1 MIWGSG
7 SSSPREPWPVLA
19 RRLTPGGET
28 PRGASSFGGFFASKV
43 RAPTKNP
50 SGTICTTET
59 YQEQLSAFGIR
70 REGKP
75 PSRFWDAAFFARP
88 GEVIES
94 VDALRFWQAALG
106 ELQLQMTRAT
116 YDTWLKETFAVSYED
131 GLLIVGTEN
140 PYAKEW
146 LENRLLGTI
155 KRTLAGILGHTV
167 EVRFI
172 VKPHQAQPSPPLLE
186 KPAPLDSHAPGRG
199 TRTGTASPSPLP
211 SSLSLNPRY
220 TFETFIVGNSNR
232 LAHAAAY
239 AVAHKP
245 AEAYNPLFLYG
256 GVGLGKTHLLHA
268 IGHVPLTKNLRIL
281 YVSSE
286 TFTNDLINSI
296 RNQTT
301 EEFRLK
307 YRHIDLLLVDDIQFI
322 AGKESTQ
329 EEFFHTF
336 NTLHAANKQIV
347 VSSDRPPKA
356 IPTLEERL
364 RSRFE
369 WGLIA
374 DIQPPDLET
383 RTAILRFKAES
394 LPWYPGPCP
403 IPAEVIDFLAHK
415 IQSNIRELEGALNR
429 VMAYANMMACPLT
442 VEVAKAALQNIT
454 PHHPPSLQEIVMA
467 VAHFYGLSVEDL
479 KSARRSKALA
489 FPRQVAMYLARE
501 ETDASLLEIGRALG
515 GRDHS
520 TILYG
525 YEKISSLAEEDSLRR
540 ELLSIR
546 ELLYHALP

>member
-1 MIWGSG
+1 MSKERASG
-7 SSSPREPWPVLA
+7 FACHLA
-19 RRLTPGGET
+19 QDVWQ
-28 PRGASSFGGFFASKV
+28 A
-43 RAPTKNP
+43 
-50 SGTICTTET
+50 
-59 YQEQLSAFGIR
+59 
-70 REGKP
+70 REGRP
-75 PSRFWDAAFFARP
+75 PSRFWDGAFFARP
-88 GEVIES
+88 EGVIES
-94 VDALRFWQAALG
+94 MDAHRLWQAAQG

-116 YDTWLKETFAVSYED
+116 YDTWLKGTFAVSYED

-172 VKPHQAQPSPPLLE
+172 AKAHQTHLSPLLLEEPSLPSPPL
-186 KPAPLDSHAPGRG
+186 
-199 TRTGTASPSPLP
+199 

-268 IGHVPLTKNLRIL
+268 IGQVPLTKNLRVL
-281 YVSSE
+281 YISSE

-336 NTLHAANKQIV
+336 NTLHSANKQIV
-347 VSSDRPPKA
+347 ISSDRPPKA
-356 IPTLEERL
+356 MLTLEARL

-369 WGLIA
+369 GGLTA

-394 LPWYPGPCP
+394 QPCP
-403 IPAEVIDFLAHK
+403 IPADVIDFLAHK
-415 IQSNIRELEGALNR
+415 FQSNIRELEGALNR
-429 VMAYANMMACPLT
+429 VVAYASMMASPLT
-442 VEVAKAALQNIT
+442 VETAEAALQDIT
-454 PHHPPSLQEIVMA
+454 PHRPPSLEEIVKT
-467 VAHFYGLSVEDL
+467 VADFYGLSVEDL
-479 KSARRSKALA
+479 KSPRRNKAVAL
-489 FPRQVAMYLARE
+489 PRQVAMYLARE
-501 ETDASLLEIGRALG
+501 ETDSSLLEIGGVLG

-520 TILYG
+520 TILHG
-525 YEKISSLAEEDSLRR
+525 YEKVSSLAEGNPLRQ
-540 ELLSIR
+540 EIFSIK
-546 ELLYHALP
+546 EMLYHALP

>member
-1 MIWGSG
+1 MDSHRI
-7 SSSPREPWPVLA
+7 
-19 RRLTPGGET
+19 
-28 PRGASSFGGFFASKV
+28 
-43 RAPTKNP
+43 
-50 SGTICTTET
+50 
-59 YQEQLSAFGIR
+59 
-70 REGKP
+70 
-75 PSRFWDAAFFARP
+75 
-88 GEVIES
+88 
-94 VDALRFWQAALG
+94 WQAAQG

-116 YDTWLKETFAVSYED
+116 YDTWLKGTFAVSYED

-155 KRTLAGILGHTV
+155 KRTLASILGHTV

-172 VKPHQAQPSPPLLE
+172 VNAHQTQPSPLLLSVQDPE
-186 KPAPLDSHAPGRG
+186 DPSLARQVPARPGTTWARGRAGSEGEEPAPPFPSLGISHGIPLGPVGRDLSLHDPVG
-199 TRTGTASPSPLP
+199 IRTPPL

-268 IGHVPLTKNLRIL
+268 IGQVPLRKNLRVL
-281 YVSSE
+281 YISSE

-307 YRHIDLLLVDDIQFI
+307 YRHIDVLLVDDIQFI

-347 VSSDRPPKA
+347 ISSDRPPKA
-356 IPTLEERL
+356 ILTLEKRL

-394 LPWYPGPCP
+394 LPHP

-429 VMAYANMMACPLT
+429 VLAYASIMASPLT
-442 VEVAKAALQNIT
+442 VEMAKAALQDIT
-454 PHHPPSLQEIVMA
+454 LHRPPSLPEIVKT

-479 KSARRSKALA
+479 KSPRRSKVVAL
-489 FPRQVAMYLARE
+489 PRQVAMYLARE
-501 ETDASLLEIGRALG
+501 ETDASLLEIGKALG

-540 ELLSIR
+540 ELLSIK
-546 ELLYHALP
+546 EMLYHALP

>member
-1 MIWGSG
+1 
-7 SSSPREPWPVLA
+7 
-19 RRLTPGGET
+19 
-28 PRGASSFGGFFASKV
+28 
-43 RAPTKNP
+43 
-50 SGTICTTET
+50 
-59 YQEQLSAFGIR
+59 
-70 REGKP
+70 
-75 PSRFWDAAFFARP
+75 
-88 GEVIES
+88 
-94 VDALRFWQAALG
+94 VDAHRIWQAALG
-106 ELQLQMTRAT
+106 ELQLQMTQAT
-116 YDTWLKETFAVSYED
+116 YDTWLKGTFAVSYED

-155 KRTLAGILGHTV
+155 KRTLAGTLSHTV

-172 VKPHQAQPSPPLLE
+172 VKAHQTQPSPPLLSVQDPE
-186 KPAPLDSHAPGRG
+186 GEAPAPLSYHVPGRG
-199 TRTGTASPSPLP
+199 NRPEPALPFPRDPVRTPPLC
-211 SSLSLNPRY
+211 SLSLNPRY

-268 IGHVPLTKNLRIL
+268 IGQVPPTKNLRVL
-281 YVSSE
+281 YISSE

-307 YRHIDLLLVDDIQFI
+307 YRHIDILLVDDIQFI
-322 AGKESTQ
+322 GGKERTQ

-347 VSSDRPPKA
+347 ISSDRPPKA
-356 IPTLEERL
+356 ISTLEERL

-394 LPWYPGPCP
+394 LPPGPSRLPPWPAPFQGAPGRGTRTSCP

-429 VMAYANMMACPLT
+429 VVAYASMMGRPLT
-442 VEVAKAALQNIT
+442 VEMAKAALQDFA
-454 PHHPPSLQEIVMA
+454 PHRPPSLQEIVSA
-467 VAHFYGLSVEDL
+467 VAQFYGLSVEDL
-479 KSARRSKALA
+479 KSPRRSKAVA

-501 ETDASLLEIGRALG
+501 ETHASLLEIGNALG

-540 ELLSIR
+540 ELLSIK
-546 ELLYHALP
+546 ELLYHAFP

>member
-1 MIWGSG
+1 
-7 SSSPREPWPVLA
+7 
-19 RRLTPGGET
+19 
-28 PRGASSFGGFFASKV
+28 
-43 RAPTKNP
+43 
-50 SGTICTTET
+50 
-59 YQEQLSAFGIR
+59 
-70 REGKP
+70 
-75 PSRFWDAAFFARP
+75 
-88 GEVIES
+88 
-94 VDALRFWQAALG
+94 
-106 ELQLQMTRAT
+106 
-116 YDTWLKETFAVSYED
+116 
-131 GLLIVGTEN
+131 
-140 PYAKEW
+140 
-146 LENRLLGTI
+146 
-155 KRTLAGILGHTV
+155 
-167 EVRFI
+167 
-172 VKPHQAQPSPPLLE
+172 
-186 KPAPLDSHAPGRG
+186 
-199 TRTGTASPSPLP
+199 
-211 SSLSLNPRY
+211 
-220 TFETFIVGNSNR
+220 

-268 IGHVPLTKNLRIL
+268 IGHVPLTNNLRVL

-307 YRHIDLLLVDDIQFI
+307 YRHIDILLVDDIQFI

-347 VSSDRPPKA
+347 ISSDRPPKA
-356 IPTLEERL
+356 ILTLEERL

-394 LPWYPGPCP
+394 LPWHVAGQGQSCP

-429 VMAYANMMACPLT
+429 VVAYASMMASPLT
-442 VEVAKAALQNIT
+442 VEMAKAALQDIT
-454 PHHPPSLQEIVMA
+454 PHRPPSLQEIVKA

-479 KSARRSKALA
+479 KSPRRSKAVA

-501 ETDASLLEIGRALG
+501 ETDASLLEIGKALG
-515 GRDHS
+515 DRDHS

-525 YEKISSLAEEDSLRR
+525 YEKISSLAEEESLRR
-540 ELLSIR
+540 ELLSIK
-546 ELLYHALP
+546 EMLYHAPP

>member
-1 MIWGSG
+1 M
-7 SSSPREPWPVLA
+7 
-19 RRLTPGGET
+19 
-28 PRGASSFGGFFASKV
+28 
-43 RAPTKNP
+43 
-50 SGTICTTET
+50 
-59 YQEQLSAFGIR
+59 
-70 REGKP
+70 
-75 PSRFWDAAFFARP
+75 DAHR
-88 GEVIES
+88 I
-94 VDALRFWQAALG
+94 WQAAQG

-116 YDTWLKETFAVSYED
+116 YDTWLKGTFAVSYED
-131 GLLIVGTEN
+131 GLLVVGVEN

-172 VKPHQAQPSPPLLE
+172 VRAHQRQPSPPLLSVQDPE
-186 KPAPLDSHAPGRG
+186 DPSLARQVPGRAG
-199 TRTGTASPSPLP
+199 SAEEEPALPSPPL

-268 IGHVPLTKNLRIL
+268 IGHVPLTKNIRVL
-281 YVSSE
+281 YISSE

-307 YRHIDLLLVDDIQFI
+307 YRHIDVLLVDDIQFI
-322 AGKESTQ
+322 AGKERTQ

-347 VSSDRPPKA
+347 ISSDRPPKA

-394 LPWYPGPCP
+394 LPPWPATFQGAPGRGTRTGCP
-403 IPAEVIDFLAHK
+403 IPAEVIDFLARK

-429 VMAYANMMACPLT
+429 VVAYASMMASPLT
-442 VEVAKAALQNIT
+442 VEVAKAALQDIA
-454 PHHPPSLQEIVMA
+454 PHRPPSLQEIVRA
-467 VAHFYGLSVEDL
+467 VAQFYGVSVEDL
-479 KSARRSKALA
+479 KSPRRGKAVAL
-489 FPRQVAMYLARE
+489 PRQVAMYVARE
-501 ETDASLLEIGRALG
+501 ETDASLLEIGKALG

-540 ELLSIR
+540 ELLSIK
-546 ELLYHALP
+546 EMLYHALP

>member
-1 MIWGSG
+1 MPPLRSRGPLG
-7 SSSPREPWPVLA
+7 PREGLSVEGKTLRVCLLPAWQV
-19 RRLTPGGET
+19 PGQ
-28 PRGASSFGGFFASKV
+28 A
-43 RAPTKNP
+43 
-50 SGTICTTET
+50 GTW
-59 YQEQLSAFGIR
+59 QA
-70 REGKP
+70 REGNIRSKGRS
-75 PSRFWDAAFFARP
+75 PSRSWHAALFLRP

-94 VDALRFWQAALG
+94 VDAHRIWQVAQG

-116 YDTWLKETFAVSYED
+116 YDTWLKGTFAVSYED
-131 GLLIVGTEN
+131 GLLIVGTES

-155 KRTLAGILGHTV
+155 KRTLAGIQGHTV

-172 VKPHQAQPSPPLLE
+172 VKAHQTQPSSPLLE
-186 KPAPLDSHAPGRG
+186 EPALAFPRDPVRTPPL
-199 TRTGTASPSPLP
+199 

-220 TFETFIVGNSNR
+220 TFETFIVGSSNR

-239 AVAHKP
+239 AVAHRP

-268 IGHVPLTKNLRIL
+268 IGHVPSTKNLRVL
-281 YVSSE
+281 YISSE

-307 YRHIDLLLVDDIQFI
+307 YRHIDVLLVDDIQFI

-336 NTLHAANKQIV
+336 NTLRSANKQIV
-347 VSSDRPPKA
+347 ISSDRPPKA

-394 LPWYPGPCP
+394 QSHP

-415 IQSNIRELEGALNR
+415 IQSNIRELEGSLNR
-429 VMAYANMMACPLT
+429 VVAYAQLLNRSLS
-442 VEVAKAALQNIT
+442 VEVATAALRELS
-454 PHHPPSLQEIVMA
+454 PRREPPSLSQIMEA
-467 VAHFYGLSVEDL
+467 VAGFYNLSLDDL
-479 KSARRSKALA
+479 KSPRRSKAVA

-501 ETDASLLEIGRALG
+501 ETASSLLEIGKALG

-540 ELLSIR
+540 ELLSIK
-546 ELLYHALP
+546 EMLYHALP

>member
-1 MIWGSG
+1 
-7 SSSPREPWPVLA
+7 
-19 RRLTPGGET
+19 
-28 PRGASSFGGFFASKV
+28 
-43 RAPTKNP
+43 
-50 SGTICTTET
+50 
-59 YQEQLSAFGIR
+59 
-70 REGKP
+70 
-75 PSRFWDAAFFARP
+75 
-88 GEVIES
+88 
-94 VDALRFWQAALG
+94 
-106 ELQLQMTRAT
+106 MTRAT
-116 YDTWLKETFAVSYED
+116 YDTWLKGTFAVSYED
-131 GLLIVGTEN
+131 DLLIVGTDN

-155 KRTLAGILGHTV
+155 KRALTGILGRTV
-167 EVRFI
+167 EVRFM
-172 VKPHQAQPSPPLLE
+172 VKAQQAQPSPPLLE
-186 KPAPLDSHAPGRG
+186 KLPSS
-199 TRTGTASPSPLP
+199 SPHP

-220 TFETFIVGNSNR
+220 TFENFVVGNSNR
-232 LAHAAAY
+232 LAHAAAF

-268 IGHVPLTKNLRIL
+268 IGHVPLTKDSKVL
-281 YVSSE
+281 YISSE

-336 NTLHAANKQIV
+336 NTLHAADKQIV
-347 VSSDRPPKA
+347 ISSDRPPKA
-356 IPTLEERL
+356 ILTLEERL

-383 RTAILRFKAES
+383 RTAILRFKAETQ
-394 LPWYPGPCP
+394 PHP

-429 VMAYANMMACPLT
+429 VVAYANIMAFPLT
-442 VEVAKAALQNIT
+442 VETAKAALQDVA
-454 PHHPPSLQEIVMA
+454 PRRSPSLQEVLEA
-467 VAHFYGLSVEDL
+467 VAHFYGLSVEEL
-479 KSARRSKALA
+479 ESPRRNKAVALA
-489 FPRQVAMYLARE
+489 RQVAMYLARE
-501 ETDASLLEIGRALG
+501 ETGVSLVEIGRALG

-520 TILYG
+520 TVLYG
-525 YEKISSLAEEDSLRR
+525 HEKISSLAEEESLRR
-540 ELLSIR
+540 EIFSIK
-546 ELLYHALP
+546 EMLYHALP

>member
-1 MIWGSG
+1 ML
-7 SSSPREPWPVLA
+7 P
-19 RRLTPGGET
+19 
-28 PRGASSFGGFFASKV
+28 
-43 RAPTKNP
+43 
-50 SGTICTTET
+50 
-59 YQEQLSAFGIR
+59 
-70 REGKP
+70 
-75 PSRFWDAAFFARP
+75 FFARP

-94 VDALRFWQAALG
+94 VDAHRIWQAALG

-116 YDTWLKETFAVSYED
+116 YDTWLKGTFAVSYED
-131 GLLIVGTEN
+131 GVLIVGAEN

-155 KRTLAGILGHTV
+155 KRSLAGILGHTV

-172 VKPHQAQPSPPLLE
+172 IKSHQPQPSPSLLAASTLPSPPL
-186 KPAPLDSHAPGRG
+186 
-199 TRTGTASPSPLP
+199 

-220 TFETFIVGNSNR
+220 TFETFIVGNGNR

-245 AEAYNPLFLYG
+245 AQAYNPLFLYG

-268 IGHVPLTKNLRIL
+268 IGHVPLVKNLRVL

-307 YRHIDLLLVDDIQFI
+307 YRHIDVLLVDDIQFI

-336 NTLHAANKQIV
+336 NALHATNKQIV
-347 VSSDRPPKA
+347 VSSDHPPKA
-356 IPTLEERL
+356 ILTLEERL

-383 RTAILRFKAES
+383 RIAILRFKAEC
-394 LPWYPGPCP
+394 LPCL
-403 IPAEVIDFLAHK
+403 IPAEVIYFLAHK

-429 VMAYANMMACPLT
+429 VVAYANMRACPLT
-442 VEVAKAALQNIT
+442 VEMAKAALQDIT
-454 PHHPPSLQEIVMA
+454 PHRPPSLQEIVKA
-467 VAHFYGLSVEDL
+467 VAQFYGLSVEDL
-479 KSARRSKALA
+479 KSPRRSKAVAL
-489 FPRQVAMYLARE
+489 PRQVAMYLARE
-501 ETDASLLEIGRALG
+501 ETGASLPEIGNALG

-525 YEKISSLAEEDSLRR
+525 YEKISSLAEEEPFRR
-540 ELLSIR
+540 ELLSIK
-546 ELLYHALP
+546 EMLFHGLP

>member
-1 MIWGSG
+1 M
-7 SSSPREPWPVLA
+7 
-19 RRLTPGGET
+19 
-28 PRGASSFGGFFASKV
+28 
-43 RAPTKNP
+43 
-50 SGTICTTET
+50 
-59 YQEQLSAFGIR
+59 
-70 REGKP
+70 
-75 PSRFWDAAFFARP
+75 DAHR
-88 GEVIES
+88 I
-94 VDALRFWQAALG
+94 WQAAQG
-106 ELQLQMTRAT
+106 KLQLQMTRAT
-116 YDTWLKETFAVSYED
+116 YDTWLKGTFAVSYED

-167 EVRFI
+167 EIRFI
-172 VKPHQAQPSPPLLE
+172 VRAHQAQPSPPLLSLARQV
-186 KPAPLDSHAPGRG
+186 PARPGTPAWHALGQATRARGRAG
-199 TRTGTASPSPLP
+199 SSPSDPASPSPPL

-268 IGHVPLTKNLRIL
+268 IGHVPLTKNLRVL
-281 YVSSE
+281 YISSE

-347 VSSDRPPKA
+347 ISSDRPPKA

-383 RTAILRFKAES
+383 RTAILRFKAEGQS
-394 LPWYPGPCP
+394 YP
-403 IPAEVIDFLAHK
+403 IPMEVIDFVAHK

-429 VMAYANMMACPLT
+429 VVAYASMMACPLT
-442 VEVAKAALQNIT
+442 VEMAKAALQDIS
-454 PHHPPSLQEIVMA
+454 PHRPPSLQEIVKA

-479 KSARRSKALA
+479 KSPRRNKAVAL
-489 FPRQVAMYLARE
+489 PRQVAMYLARE
-501 ETDASLLEIGRALG
+501 ETDASLLEIGKVLG

-520 TILYG
+520 TVLYG
-525 YEKISSLAEEDSLRR
+525 YEKISSLSEEDSLRR
-540 ELLSIR
+540 ELLSIK

>member
-1 MIWGSG
+1 M
-7 SSSPREPWPVLA
+7 
-19 RRLTPGGET
+19 
-28 PRGASSFGGFFASKV
+28 
-43 RAPTKNP
+43 
-50 SGTICTTET
+50 
-59 YQEQLSAFGIR
+59 
-70 REGKP
+70 
-75 PSRFWDAAFFARP
+75 DAHR
-88 GEVIES
+88 I
-94 VDALRFWQAALG
+94 WQAAQG

-116 YDTWLKETFAVSYED
+116 YDTWLKGTFAVSYED

-155 KRTLAGILGHTV
+155 KRTLVGILGHTV
-167 EVRFI
+167 EVRFMARA
-172 VKPHQAQPSPPLLE
+172 PQAQPSPPLLDE
-186 KPAPLDSHAPGRG
+186 P
-199 TRTGTASPSPLP
+199 ASPFPRDPVGTPPL

-268 IGHVPLTKNLRIL
+268 IGHVPLTKNPRVL

-307 YRHIDLLLVDDIQFI
+307 YRHIDVLLVDDIQFI
-322 AGKESTQ
+322 AGKERTQ

-347 VSSDRPPKA
+347 ISSDRPPKA
-356 IPTLEERL
+356 ILTLEERL

-394 LPWYPGPCP
+394 LSPGPSRTRTGHP
-403 IPAEVIDFLAHK
+403 IPMEVIDFLAHK

-429 VMAYANMMACPLT
+429 MVAYASMMGCPLT
-442 VEVAKAALQNIT
+442 VEMAKAALQDIA
-454 PHHPPSLQEIVMA
+454 PHRPPSLQEIVKA
-467 VAHFYGLSVEDL
+467 VAHFYGLSIEDL
-479 KSARRSKALA
+479 KSPRRTKAVAL
-489 FPRQVAMYLARE
+489 PRQVAMYLARE
-501 ETDASLLEIGRALG
+501 ETDSSLLEIGKALG

-525 YEKISSLAEEDSLRR
+525 YEKISSHAEEDSLRR
-540 ELLSIR
+540 ELLSIK
-546 ELLYHALP
+546 EMLYHALP

>member
-1 MIWGSG
+1 L
-7 SSSPREPWPVLA
+7 P
-19 RRLTPGGET
+19 
-28 PRGASSFGGFFASKV
+28 
-43 RAPTKNP
+43 
-50 SGTICTTET
+50 
-59 YQEQLSAFGIR
+59 
-70 REGKP
+70 
-75 PSRFWDAAFFARP
+75 FFARP
-88 GEVIES
+88 GGVIES
-94 VDALRFWQAALG
+94 VDAHRIWQAAQG

-116 YDTWLKETFAVSYED
+116 YDTWLKGTFAVSYED

-155 KRTLAGILGHTV
+155 KRALAGIMGHTV

-172 VKPHQAQPSPPLLE
+172 VRGHQTQPCPPLLSVQDPE
-186 KPAPLDSHAPGRG
+186 DPSGSEG
-199 TRTGTASPSPLP
+199 EESASPSSSP

-268 IGHVPLTKNLRIL
+268 IGHVPLRSDFTVL

-336 NTLHAANKQIV
+336 NTLHAANRQIV
-347 VSSDRPPKA
+347 ISSDRSPKA

-383 RTAILRFKAES
+383 RTAILRFKAEGLS
-394 LPWYPGPCP
+394 PGPWPVTRQDRLASTDAGCS

-429 VMAYANMMACPLT
+429 VVAYATMMATPLT
-442 VEVAKAALQNIT
+442 VEISKAALQDIT
-454 PHHPPSLQEIVMA
+454 PQRPPSLQEIAEA

-479 KSARRSKALA
+479 KSPRRTKAVVL
-489 FPRQVAMYLARE
+489 PRQVAMYLARE

-525 YEKISSLAEEDSLRR
+525 YEKISSLAEGESLRR
-540 ELLSIR
+540 ELLSIK
-546 ELLYHALP
+546 EMLYHALP

>member
-1 MIWGSG
+1 
-7 SSSPREPWPVLA
+7 
-19 RRLTPGGET
+19 
-28 PRGASSFGGFFASKV
+28 
-43 RAPTKNP
+43 
-50 SGTICTTET
+50 
-59 YQEQLSAFGIR
+59 
-70 REGKP
+70 
-75 PSRFWDAAFFARP
+75 
-88 GEVIES
+88 
-94 VDALRFWQAALG
+94 
-106 ELQLQMTRAT
+106 MTRAT
-116 YDTWLKETFAVSYED
+116 YDTWLKGTFAVSYED
-131 GLLIVGTEN
+131 GLLILGTEN

-172 VKPHQAQPSPPLLE
+172 VKAHQIQPYPPLLE
-186 KPAPLDSHAPGRG
+186 EPALPPPPL
-199 TRTGTASPSPLP
+199 

-268 IGHVPLTKNLRIL
+268 IGHVPLTKNLRVL

-296 RNQTT
+296 RNQMT

-307 YRHIDLLLVDDIQFI
+307 YRHIDILLVDDIQFI

-336 NTLHAANKQIV
+336 NTLRAANKQIV
-347 VSSDRPPKA
+347 ISSDRPPNA
-356 IPTLEERL
+356 IPTLEKRL

-394 LPWYPGPCP
+394 LAPGLASTGAGCP
-403 IPAEVIDFLAHK
+403 IPAEVIDFLARK

-429 VMAYANMMACPLT
+429 VLAYAQLLNRSLS
-442 VEVAKAALQNIT
+442 VEVATAALRDLS
-454 PHHPPSLQEIVMA
+454 PRRDPPSLPQIMEA
-467 VAHFYGLSVEDL
+467 VARFYNLSLDDL
-479 KSARRSKALA
+479 KSPRRNPFPGILSTQDPEHRSGSKGMEAL
-489 FPRQVAMYLARE
+489 FPNVC
-501 ETDASLLEIGRALG
+501 G
-515 GRDHS
+515 
-520 TILYG
+520 
-525 YEKISSLAEEDSLRR
+525 
-540 ELLSIR
+540 
-546 ELLYHALP
+546 

>member
-1 MIWGSG
+1 
-7 SSSPREPWPVLA
+7 
-19 RRLTPGGET
+19 
-28 PRGASSFGGFFASKV
+28 
-43 RAPTKNP
+43 
-50 SGTICTTET
+50 
-59 YQEQLSAFGIR
+59 
-70 REGKP
+70 
-75 PSRFWDAAFFARP
+75 
-88 GEVIES
+88 
-94 VDALRFWQAALG
+94 
-106 ELQLQMTRAT
+106 MTRAT
-116 YDTWLKETFAVSYED
+116 YDTWLKATFAVSYED

-155 KRTLAGILGHTV
+155 KRTLAGILGHTI

-172 VKPHQAQPSPPLLE
+172 VRAHQAQPSPPLLSVQNPSGSE
-186 KPAPLDSHAPGRG
+186 GEEPAPS
-199 TRTGTASPSPLP
+199 RTSLSWRVTGQGPASPFPRDPVGTPPL

-268 IGHVPLTKNLRIL
+268 IGHVALTKNLRVL

-296 RNQTT
+296 RNQKT
-301 EEFRLK
+301 EGFRLK

-347 VSSDRPPKA
+347 ISCDRTPKA
-356 IPTLEERL
+356 ILTLEERL

-394 LPWYPGPCP
+394 LPPGPSRTRTGCP
-403 IPAEVIDFLAHK
+403 IPPEVIDLLAHK

-429 VMAYANMMACPLT
+429 VVAYASMMASPIT
-442 VEVAKAALQNIT
+442 VEIAKAALQDVT
-454 PHHPPSLQEIVMA
+454 PHRPPSLQEILRA

-479 KSARRSKALA
+479 KSPRRSRAVAL
-489 FPRQVAMYLARE
+489 PRQVAMYLARE
-501 ETDASLLEIGRALG
+501 ETAASLLEIGKALG

-525 YEKISSLAEEDSLRR
+525 YQKISSLAEEDSLRR
-540 ELLSIR
+540 ELLSIK
-546 ELLYHALP
+546 ELLYHVLS

>member
-1 MIWGSG
+1 
-7 SSSPREPWPVLA
+7 
-19 RRLTPGGET
+19 
-28 PRGASSFGGFFASKV
+28 
-43 RAPTKNP
+43 
-50 SGTICTTET
+50 
-59 YQEQLSAFGIR
+59 
-70 REGKP
+70 
-75 PSRFWDAAFFARP
+75 
-88 GEVIES
+88 
-94 VDALRFWQAALG
+94 
-106 ELQLQMTRAT
+106 
-116 YDTWLKETFAVSYED
+116 
-131 GLLIVGTEN
+131 
-140 PYAKEW
+140 

-172 VKPHQAQPSPPLLE
+172 AKAHQTHLSPLLLEEPSLPSPPL
-186 KPAPLDSHAPGRG
+186 
-199 TRTGTASPSPLP
+199 

-268 IGHVPLTKNLRIL
+268 IGQVPLTKNLRVL
-281 YVSSE
+281 YISSE

-336 NTLHAANKQIV
+336 NTLHSANKQIV
-347 VSSDRPPKA
+347 ISSDRPPKA
-356 IPTLEERL
+356 MLTLEARL

-369 WGLIA
+369 GGLIA

-394 LPWYPGPCP
+394 QPCP
-403 IPAEVIDFLAHK
+403 IPADVIDFLAHK
-415 IQSNIRELEGALNR
+415 FQSNIRELEGALNR
-429 VMAYANMMACPLT
+429 VVAYASMMASPLT
-442 VEVAKAALQNIT
+442 VETAKAALQDIT
-454 PHHPPSLQEIVMA
+454 PHRPPSLEEIVKT
-467 VAHFYGLSVEDL
+467 VADFYGLSVEDL
-479 KSARRSKALA
+479 KSPRRNKAVAL
-489 FPRQVAMYLARE
+489 PRQVAMYLARE
-501 ETDASLLEIGRALG
+501 ETD
-515 GRDHS
+515 
-520 TILYG
+520 
-525 YEKISSLAEEDSLRR
+525 SS
-540 ELLSIR
+540 
-546 ELLYHALP
+546 

>member
-1 MIWGSG
+1 M
-7 SSSPREPWPVLA
+7 
-19 RRLTPGGET
+19 
-28 PRGASSFGGFFASKV
+28 
-43 RAPTKNP
+43 
-50 SGTICTTET
+50 
-59 YQEQLSAFGIR
+59 
-70 REGKP
+70 
-75 PSRFWDAAFFARP
+75 DAHR
-88 GEVIES
+88 I
-94 VDALRFWQAALG
+94 WQAAQG

-116 YDTWLKETFAVSYED
+116 YDTWLKGTFAVSYED
-131 GLLIVGTEN
+131 GLLIVGTES

-172 VKPHQAQPSPPLLE
+172 VKAHQAQPSPPLLE
-186 KPAPLDSHAPGRG
+186 EPAP
-199 TRTGTASPSPLP
+199 PSPPL

-268 IGHVPLTKNLRIL
+268 IGHVSPTKNLRVL

-301 EEFRLK
+301 EEFRWK
-307 YRHIDLLLVDDIQFI
+307 YRHIDVLLVDDIQFI

-347 VSSDRPPKA
+347 ISSDRPPKA
-356 IPTLEERL
+356 ILTLEERL

-374 DIQPPDLET
+374 
-383 RTAILRFKAES
+383 
-394 LPWYPGPCP
+394 
-403 IPAEVIDFLAHK
+403 
-415 IQSNIRELEGALNR
+415 
-429 VMAYANMMACPLT
+429 
-442 VEVAKAALQNIT
+442 
-454 PHHPPSLQEIVMA
+454 
-467 VAHFYGLSVEDL
+467 
-479 KSARRSKALA
+479 
-489 FPRQVAMYLARE
+489 
-501 ETDASLLEIGRALG
+501 
-515 GRDHS
+515 
-520 TILYG
+520 
-525 YEKISSLAEEDSLRR
+525 
-540 ELLSIR
+540 
-546 ELLYHALP
+546 